1 MSEHIILASDV
12 LLDEMVL
19 IFVVEDDVD
28 FLGARAADVWAEHD
42 VVRRVSMHVSLIQLA
57 VKKFDI
63 SASTINVLLMLH
75 CELHNKRLIP
85 ERNYQL
91 KIK

>member
-42 VVRRVSMHVSLIQLA
+42 VVRRVSMHVGLIQGT
-57 VKKFDI
+57 VKKLDVT
-63 SASTINVLLMLH
+63 STTVNVLLVLNG
-75 CELHNKRLIP
+75 ELNDDGFVP
-85 ERNYQL
+85 A
-91 KIK
+91 